1 MVGGAIVIPALACA
15 IGMAYLGTHLRE
27 QLQSWR
33 PKIERISVLLL
44 ISVWIGNVGQL
55 VSVFWDGNF
64 SKQYSMSVNCN
75 CR

>member
-44 ISVWIGNVGQL
+44 ISVWISNVGQL
-55 VSVFWDGNF
+55 VSCLLGWQLLKTIQHVGEL
-64 SKQYSMSVNCN
+64 
-75 CR
+75 